1 MGKMARIL
9 DGGRDDGIS
18 TVRAREIAEATL
30 REHGWDVD
38 VLRLAEIDIAPC
50 IGCFGCWIKTP
61 GECVIDDAGRDVAR
75 RIVQSDLVVY
85 LTPVLFGGYAPDLK
99 KALDRSISIILP
111 FFKRVRRA
119 GGEIHHVK
127 RYARYPRL
135 VGIGIIPDRNDEEG
149 EIFETLI
156 RRNAINMHA
165 PAVESTV
172 FSATDSDETVVRRIE
187 WALSEVI
194 GR

>member
-1 MGKMARIL
+1 MGKTARIL
-9 DGGRDDGIS
+9 DGGRNDGIS
-18 TVRAREIAEATL
+18 TVRAREIAEPIL

-85 LTPVLFGGYAPDLK
+85 MTPVLFGGYAPDLK
-99 KALDRSISIILP
+99 KALDRSIPIILP
-111 FFKRVRRA
+111 FFRRVK
-119 GGEIHHVK
+119 GEVHHVK
-127 RYARYPRL
+127 RYTRYPRL
-135 VGIGIIPDRNDEEG
+135 VGIGVLPDRNDEEG
-149 EIFETLI
+149 EIFETLV

-172 FSATDSDETVVRRIE
+172 FSATDSDETIVRRIE